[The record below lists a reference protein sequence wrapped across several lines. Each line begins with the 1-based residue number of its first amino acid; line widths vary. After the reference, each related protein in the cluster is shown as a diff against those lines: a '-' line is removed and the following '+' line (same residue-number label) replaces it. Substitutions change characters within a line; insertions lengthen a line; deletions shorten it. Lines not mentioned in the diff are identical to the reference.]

1 MWQIHFYEDQRGKSP
16 VLDFI
21 NGLSPMDRARVNN
34 GLRLLEEFGIDLGM
48 PHARRIEDRL
58 WELRPGGNRL
68 FYFLYTERRFV
79 ILHGFRK
86 QSMKTPEK
94 EIATALRR
102 MKEIL
107 ED

>member
-1 MWQIHFYEDQRGKSP
+1 MWQIHFYEDHRGKSP

-48 PHARRIEDRL
+48 PHARRIEGRL